1 MKKFTNLLVKEIRE
15 LINKQ
20 LIISLLFTFFV
31 FYFIGNATRS
41 EARKAETMRSIG
53 VLDLDRSNI
62 SRGLVENLRLIR
74 FQVEEF
80 ETRDKEEALAR
91 TREKK
96 LSFLLV
102 IPPAL
107 GEGVENLE
115 TREIETYSFLR
126 SLSMREA
133 RYADVFKVVLEATNN
148 YLSNEL
154 LKKKI
159 PATPPDS
166 LKKPIKSRDFV
177 IVRGQR
183 AEASASAIAGFVY
196 FQTIFVPIVLAMI
209 LIYSSQM
216 VISAIAME
224 KQNKTLETLLTVPI
238 SRSSIVAAK
247 MLAAGMVGL
256 LSAVIYMAAFR
267 WYMKGITGDL
277 PQATGSITSVI
288 KQLGLSLT
296 AGGSV
301 ILAFSL
307 FLAILCALALATIL
321 GVLAEDYRTA
331 QSLIMPLVFLVMI
344 PYLLSIFTDLKS
356 LSLPARI
363 LVYAIPFSHPFMAAP
378 NILLHNYQAIVLGTI
393 YMLAVFIVLV
403 VTAARIFS
411 TDRVLTMKLR
421 WRRKAVVL

>member
-20 LIISLLFTFFV
+20 LIISLLFTFFL
-31 FYFIGNATRS
+31 FYFIGNVART
-41 EARKAETMRSIG
+41 EAKKAEAGRSIG
-53 VLDLDRSNI
+53 VLDLDRSPI

-74 FQVEEF
+74 FRVEEF
-80 ETRDKEEALAR
+80 ETRDKEEALAK
-91 TREKK
+91 TQEKK
-96 LSFLLV
+96 LPFLLV
-102 IPPAL
+102 IPPGL
-107 GEGVENLE
+107 GEGVENLK

-126 SLSMREA
+126 SLSLTEA
-133 RYADVFKVVLEATNN
+133 RYADIFKVVLEATNN
-148 YLSNEL
+148 YLSNEV

-159 PATPPDS
+159 PDTPVDN
-166 LKKPIKSRDFV
+166 LKKPIRSRDFV
-177 IVRGQR
+177 IVRDQR

-196 FQTIFVPIVLAMI
+196 SQSIFVPIILAMI

-247 MLAAGMVGL
+247 MLAAGIVGL
-256 LSAVIYMAAFR
+256 LSAFIYMVAFR
-267 WYMKGITGDL
+267 WYMKGLTGDL
-277 PQATGSITSVI
+277 SQAAGSITSVI

-296 AGGSV
+296 AGGSA
-301 ILAFSL
+301 ILGVSL

-356 LSLPARI
+356 LSLPAKI
-363 LVYAIPFSHPFMAAP
+363 LIYAIPFSHSFMAVQ
-378 NILLHNYQAIVLGTI
+378 NIVLHNYQAIAMGII
-393 YMLAVFIVLV
+393 YLLAVFIILV
-403 VTAARIFS
+403 VAAARIFS

>member
-1 MKKFTNLLVKEIRE
+1 MKKFINLLVKEIRE

-20 LIISLLFTFFV
+20 LIISLLFTFFM
-31 FYFIGNATRS
+31 FYFIGNVTRS
-41 EARKAETMRSIG
+41 EAKKAETMRSIG
-53 VLDLDRSNI
+53 ILDLDRSNI
-62 SRGLVENLRLIR
+62 SRGLVENFRLIR

-80 ETRDKEEALAR
+80 ETQDKEEALAK

-96 LSFLLV
+96 LPFLLV
-102 IPPAL
+102 IPPGL
-107 GEGVENLE
+107 GEGVESLE

-126 SLSMREA
+126 SLSMSEA

-159 PATPPDS
+159 PAIPPDT

-196 FQTIFVPIVLAMI
+196 FQSIFVPIILAMI

-247 MLAAGMVGL
+247 MLAAGVVGL

-267 WYMKGITGDL
+267 WYMKGITGDIS
-277 PQATGSITSVI
+277 QATGSITSVI

-296 AGGSV
+296 AGGSF
-301 ILAFSL
+301 ILALSL

-321 GVLAEDYRTA
+321 GVLAEDYRIA

-356 LSLPARI
+356 LSLPVRI

>member
-20 LIISLLFTFFV
+20 LIISLLFTFFL
-31 FYFIGNATRS
+31 FYFLGNIARS
-41 EARKAETMRSIG
+41 EAKKAEVARRIG
-53 VLDLDRSNI
+53 VLDLDRSTI
-62 SRGLVENLRLIR
+62 SRGLVDNLKLIR

-80 ETRDKEEALAR
+80 DTQDREEALAK
-91 TREKK
+91 TQEKN

-102 IPPAL
+102 IPSGLAQ
-107 GEGVENLE
+107 GVENLQ
-115 TREIETYSFLR
+115 TQEIETYSFLR
-126 SLSMREA
+126 SLSMSEA
-133 RYADVFKVVLEATNN
+133 RYADIFKVILEATND
-148 YLSNEL
+148 YLSNEV
-154 LKKKI
+154 LKRKI
-159 PATPPDS
+159 PEVLPGN
-166 LKKPIKSRDFV
+166 LKKPLKSRDFV

-183 AEASASAIAGFVY
+183 AEASASAIASFAYLQSV
-196 FQTIFVPIVLAMI
+196 FVPIILAMI

-247 MLAAGMVGL
+247 MLAAGIVGL
-256 LSAVIYMAAFR
+256 LSAVFYLVGFR
-267 WYMKGITGDL
+267 WYMRGLTGDL
-277 PQATGSITSVI
+277 TQAAGGIAGI
-288 KQLGLSLT
+288 AKQLGLSLT
-296 AGGSV
+296 AGGSA
-301 ILAFSL
+301 ILAISL

-344 PYLLSIFTDLKS
+344 PYLLTIFTDLQS
-356 LSLPARI
+356 LSLPAKI
-363 LVYAIPFSHPFMAAP
+363 LIFAIPFSHPFMAVN
-378 NILLHNYQAIVLGTI
+378 NILLRNYQAIALGII
-393 YMLAVFIVLV
+393 YMLAVFIILV
-403 VTAARIFS
+403 ATAARIFS